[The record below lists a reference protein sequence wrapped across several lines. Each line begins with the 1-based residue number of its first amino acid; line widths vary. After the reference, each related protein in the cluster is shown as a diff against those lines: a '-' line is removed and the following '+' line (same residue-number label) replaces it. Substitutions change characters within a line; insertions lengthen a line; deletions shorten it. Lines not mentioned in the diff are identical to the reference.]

1 MTPIERQL
9 RELVAQV
16 APDVEPASIE
26 REVAFREQFDFD
38 SMDQLNLAIAIHEA
52 LGVEVPERDYPA
64 LASLASAEAYV
75 GAALTRVSRPA

>member
-9 RELVAQV
+9 RELVAKV
-16 APDVEPASIE
+16 APDVEPETIE
-26 REVAFREQFDFD
+26 REIPFRDQFDFD

-52 LGVEVPERDYPA
+52 LGVAVPERDYPA

>member
-1 MTPIERQL
+1 MTPLEQRL

-16 APDVEPASIE
+16 APDVDPLAIT
-26 REVAFREQFDFD
+26 RDLAFRQQFDFD
-38 SMDQLNLAIAIHEA
+38 SMDQLNFAVAIHEA

-75 GAALTRVSRPA
+75 GAALAGLSPRA